1 MGVIHM
7 RNIRVFIDGIV
18 YSLQW
23 FGGLITYWNNVILHL
38 GIATER
44 KLSLEMTVADKNY
57 FPSSELGKY
66 LTLVT
71 EESRQEYDLFH
82 STYYTLP
89 QNLNSQQVLTFHD
102 TIYED
107 FPEYFIH
114 ETNFKSFMKQKK
126 SCINL
131 ATHIVTVSNTTKASL
146 LQHYEISP
154 DQITV
159 IHHGI
164 SSNFH
169 DARLRAN
176 KKIEKDINKFFI
188 DKPFLLFV
196 GGRRYYK
203 NFLLLLKAFAIS
215 KINQDFI
222 LVVVGSER
230 SFFDEEM
237 EIIDKFKLQTK
248 IRLLGFV
255 KLEELVSIYLSAYGF
270 IFPTMAEGFGLPLL
284 EAMACE
290 IPVVCSDIPVLR
302 EVGGVSPIYFN
313 PHDVN
318 YLVQAIEELVFSSPK
333 ERILKGKQRSL
344 EFQWQKS
351 VKELVKVYS
360 KVLNI

>member
-1 MGVIHM
+1 MGRIHM
-7 RNIRVFIDGIV
+7 SNIRVLIDGIV

-23 FGGLITYWNNVILHL
+23 FGGLVTYWNNVILHL
-38 GIATER
+38 GISTEN
-44 KLSLEMTVADKNY
+44 KLSLEMTVADNNY

-71 EESRQEYDLFH
+71 EESRQNYDLFH

-89 QNLNSQQVLTFHD
+89 QNLNSKQILTFHD

-114 ETNFKSFMKQKK
+114 ETNFKNFMKRKK
-126 SCINL
+126 SCIDL
-131 ATHIVTVSNTTKASL
+131 ADHIVAVSNTTKASI

-154 DQITV
+154 DRITV

-164 SSNFH
+164 SSIFQN
-169 DARLRAN
+169 ATSLAN
-176 KKIEKDINKFFI
+176 EKIQKDIKKFFI
-188 DKPFLLFV
+188 HKPFLLFV

-203 NFLLLLKAFAIS
+203 NFILLLNAFAIS

-222 LVVVGSER
+222 LVVVGSEQT
-230 SFFDEEM
+230 FFDEEM

-255 KLEELVSIYLSAYGF
+255 KLEELISIYLSAYGF
-270 IFPTMAEGFGLPLL
+270 VFPTMAEGFGLPLL

-302 EVGGVSPIYFN
+302 EVGGLSPIYFN

-318 YLVQAIEELVFSSPK
+318 FLVQAIEELVFSSPK
-333 ERILKGKQRSL
+333 ERILKGKQRTL

-360 KVLNI
+360 RVL

>member
-1 MGVIHM
+1 MGGIHM
-7 RNIRVFIDGIV
+7 SNIRVLIDGIV

-23 FGGLITYWNNVILHL
+23 FGGLVTYWNNVILHL
-38 GIATER
+38 GISTEN
-44 KLSLEMTVADKNY
+44 KLSLEMTVGDKNY

-71 EESRQEYDLFH
+71 EESRQNYDLFH

-89 QNLNSQQVLTFHD
+89 QNLKLKQILTFHD

-114 ETNFKSFMKQKK
+114 ETNFKNFMKRKK
-126 SCINL
+126 YCIDL
-131 ATHIVTVSNTTKASL
+131 ADHIVAVSNTTKASI

-154 DQITV
+154 DRITV

-164 SSNFH
+164 SIIFQNATS
-169 DARLRAN
+169 LAN
-176 KKIEKDINKFFI
+176 EKIQKDIKNFFI
-188 DKPFLLFV
+188 HKPFLLFV

-203 NFLLLLKAFAIS
+203 NFILLLKAFAIS

-222 LVVVGSER
+222 LVVVGSEQT
-230 SFFDEEM
+230 FFDEEM

-255 KLEELVSIYLSAYGF
+255 KLEELISIYLSAYGF
-270 IFPTMAEGFGLPLL
+270 VFPTMAEGFGLPLL

-302 EVGGVSPIYFN
+302 EVGGLSPIYFN

-318 YLVQAIEELVFSSPK
+318 SLVQAIEELVFSSPK
-333 ERILKGKQRSL
+333 ERILKGKQRTL

-360 KVLNI
+360 RVLQI

>member
-1 MGVIHM
+1 MS
-7 RNIRVFIDGIV
+7 NIRVLIDGIV

-23 FGGLITYWNNVILHL
+23 FGGLVTYWNNVILHL
-38 GIATER
+38 GISTEN
-44 KLSLEMTVADKNY
+44 KLSLEMTVGDKNY

-71 EESRQEYDLFH
+71 EESRQNYDLFH

-89 QNLNSQQVLTFHD
+89 QNLKLKQILTFHD

-114 ETNFKSFMKQKK
+114 ETNFKNFMKRKK
-126 SCINL
+126 YCIDL
-131 ATHIVTVSNTTKASL
+131 ADHIVAVSNTTKASI

-154 DQITV
+154 DRITV

-164 SSNFH
+164 SIIFQNATS
-169 DARLRAN
+169 LAN
-176 KKIEKDINKFFI
+176 EKIQKDIKNFFI
-188 DKPFLLFV
+188 HKPFLLFV

-203 NFLLLLKAFAIS
+203 NFILLLKAFAIS

-222 LVVVGSER
+222 LVVVGSEQT
-230 SFFDEEM
+230 FFDEEM

-255 KLEELVSIYLSAYGF
+255 ILEELISIYLSAYGF
-270 IFPTMAEGFGLPLL
+270 VFPTMAEGFGLPLL

-302 EVGGVSPIYFN
+302 EVGGLSPIYFN

-318 YLVQAIEELVFSSPK
+318 FLVQAIEELVFSSPK
-333 ERILKGKQRSL
+333 ERILKGKQRTL

-360 KVLNI
+360 RVLQI

>member
-1 MGVIHM
+1 MGVTHM
-7 RNIRVFIDGIV
+7 SNIKVFIDGIV

-23 FGGLITYWNNVILHL
+23 FGGLVTYWNNVILHL

-44 KLSLEMTVADKNY
+44 KLSLEMTLADNNY
-57 FPSSELGKY
+57 FPSFELDKY

-89 QNLNSQQVLTFHD
+89 QNLKSKQILTFHD

-114 ETNFKSFMKQKK
+114 ETNFKDFMKRKK

-131 ATHIVTVSNTTKASL
+131 ASHIVAVSNTTKASL

-164 SSNFH
+164 SSIFH
-169 DARLRAN
+169 NARFLGNEKR
-176 KKIEKDINKFFI
+176 EKDINKFFI

-196 GGRRYYK
+196 GGRRHYK
-203 NFLLLLKAFAIS
+203 NFVLLLKAFARS

-237 EIIDKFKLQTK
+237 EIINKFKLQTK

-255 KLEELVSIYLSAYGF
+255 ELEELVSIYLSAYGF
-270 IFPTMAEGFGLPLL
+270 VFPTMVEGFGLPLL

-302 EVGGVSPIYFN
+302 EIGETPPIYFN
-313 PHDVN
+313 PYDVN
-318 YLVQAIEELVFSSPK
+318 SLVQAIEELAFK
-333 ERILKGKQRSL
+333 GQKKRILKGKQRSL

-351 VKELVKVYS
+351 VQELVKVYS
-360 KVLNI
+360 EAVTL

>member
-1 MGVIHM
+1 MGVLHM
-7 RNIRVFIDGIV
+7 SHIRVFIDGIV

-23 FGGLITYWNNVILHL
+23 FGGLVTYWNNVILHL
-38 GIATER
+38 GISTGS
-44 KLSLEMTVADKNY
+44 KLSLEMKVADKNY

-66 LTLVT
+66 LTLVS
-71 EESRQEYDLFH
+71 EESRQNYDLFH

-89 QNLNSQQVLTFHD
+89 QNLKSKQVLTFHD

-114 ETNFKSFMKQKK
+114 ETNFKNFIKRKK

-131 ATHIVTVSNTTKASL
+131 ADHIVAVSNTTKASL
-146 LQHYEISP
+146 LQHYEISQ
-154 DQITV
+154 DLITV

-164 SSNFH
+164 SSIFH
-169 DARLRAN
+169 DARLLAN
-176 KKIEKDINKFFI
+176 EKREKDINKFFI

-237 EIIDKFKLQTK
+237 EIINKFKLQTK

-318 YLVQAIEELVFSSPK
+318 SLVQAIEELVFSSPK

>member
-1 MGVIHM
+1 MGGIHM
-7 RNIRVFIDGIV
+7 SNIRVFIDGIV

-23 FGGLITYWNNVILHL
+23 FGGLVTYWNNVILHL
-38 GIATER
+38 GISTER
-44 KLSLEMTVADKNY
+44 KLSLEMTVANNNY

-89 QNLNSQQVLTFHD
+89 QNIELKQILTVHD

-107 FPEYFIH
+107 FSEYFIH
-114 ETNFKSFMKQKK
+114 EANFQKFMKRKK

-131 ATHIVTVSNTTKASL
+131 AAHIVAVSNTTKANL

-154 DQITV
+154 AQITV

-164 SSNFH
+164 SSVFH
-169 DARLRAN
+169 NARLLAN
-176 KKIEKDINKFFI
+176 EKIQKDINKFFI

-203 NFLLLLKAFAIS
+203 NFVLLLKAFAIS
-215 KINQDFI
+215 KINQNFI

-237 EIIDKFKLQTK
+237 EIIDKFKLPTQIK
-248 IRLLGFV
+248 LLGFV
-255 KLEELVSIYLSAYGF
+255 KLEELISIYLSAYGF

-318 YLVQAIEELVFSSPK
+318 SLVQAIEELVFSSPK

-351 VKELVKVYS
+351 VQELINVYS
-360 KVLNI
+360 KVLNL